1 MKPVSSNVFRAYDIR
16 GIVGKDFDGEW
27 VERLGRAMGAY
38 FVKRGF
44 DQAVVGRDC
53 RESSP
58 EYARRLTAG
67 LTSTGVDVVSIG
79 MVPTPVFYY
88 AVTRLN
94 RRAGCIITAS
104 HNPQEYN
111 GFKIWAGATTIHT
124 HEIRAIYDLMERGD
138 FPAGSGF
145 ASSHDIAPSY
155 LDELIGNLAILLDG
169 VKVVVDGGNGA
180 GGELCAELL
189 RRAGADVVP
198 LYCEP
203 DGRFPNHHP
212 DPVVESNMTDLKETV
227 LDTGADL
234 GVGLDGD
241 ADRLGVLDE
250 TGAMIYG
257 DKILAIFARDM
268 LADHTGALVIGE
280 VKSSH
285 LLYKDIADHGGAPLM
300 WKTGHSMMKAKLK
313 ETGALLAGEMS
324 GHFFFADRYHGYD
337 DGLYAALRLVEIVA
351 KAKRAGGPP
360 LSRFLDDWPTTSNTP
375 ELRIPCPEDRLLD
388 VVEKARQHFDGHYDV
403 NDVDGVRLTFPDGWA
418 LIRASNTQPVLS
430 LRFEAE
436 TPERLAEI
444 RSLVETPL
452 AGWIAGE

>member
-1 MKPVSSNVFRAYDIR
+1 
-16 GIVGKDFDGEW
+16 
-27 VERLGRAMGAY
+27 
-38 FVKRGF
+38 
-44 DQAVVGRDC
+44 
-53 RESSP
+53 
-58 EYARRLTAG
+58 
-67 LTSTGVDVVSIG
+67 
-79 MVPTPVFYY
+79 
-88 AVTRLN
+88 
-94 RRAGCIITAS
+94 
-104 HNPQEYN
+104 
-111 GFKIWAGATTIHT
+111 
-124 HEIRAIYDLMERGD
+124 MERGD

-155 LDELIGNLAILLDG
+155 LDELVENLSILLDG

-212 DPVVESNMTDLKETV
+212 DPVVENNMTDLKKIV

-241 ADRLGVLDE
+241 ADRLGVIDE

-268 LADHTGALVIGE
+268 LAEHPGAIVIAE

-360 LSRFLDDWPTTSNTP
+360 LSKFLDDWPATSNTP

-388 VVEKARQHFDGHYDV
+388 VVEKARQHFDGKYDV
-403 NDVDGVRLTFPDGWA
+403 NDVDGVRLTFADGWA

-444 RSLVETPL
+444 RALVETPL